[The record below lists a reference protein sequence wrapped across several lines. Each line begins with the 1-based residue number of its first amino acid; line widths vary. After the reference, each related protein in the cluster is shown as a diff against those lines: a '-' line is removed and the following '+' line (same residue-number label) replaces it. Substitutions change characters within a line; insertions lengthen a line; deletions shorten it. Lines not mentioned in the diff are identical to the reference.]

1 VAPPNSSIDS
11 TMIWVEP
18 WVMMVRLMV
27 EVIALS
33 MISTVFIL
41 R

>member
-1 VAPPNSSIDS
+1 VQGLAADSSIDS

-27 EVIALS
+27 W
-33 MISTVFIL
+33 
-41 R
+41 

>member
-1 VAPPNSSIDS
+1 
-11 TMIWVEP
+11 MIWVEP

-27 EVIALS
+27 EVMALS
-33 MISTVFIL
+33 MIWTVFIL

>member
-1 VAPPNSSIDS
+1 MSCVQ
-11 TMIWVEP
+11 P

-27 EVIALS
+27 EVMALS
-33 MISTVFIL
+33 MMPTVSSL

>member
-1 VAPPNSSIDS
+1 
-11 TMIWVEP
+11 MIWVEP

-27 EVIALS
+27 EVMALS
-33 MISTVFIL
+33 MIWTVLIF

>member
-1 VAPPNSSIDS
+1 
-11 TMIWVEP
+11 MIWVEP